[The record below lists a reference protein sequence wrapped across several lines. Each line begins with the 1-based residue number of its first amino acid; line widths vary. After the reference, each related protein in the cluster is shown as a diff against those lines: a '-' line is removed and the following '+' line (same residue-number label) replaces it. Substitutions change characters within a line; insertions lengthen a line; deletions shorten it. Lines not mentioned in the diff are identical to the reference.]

1 MTLFDARGTAL
12 STTQR
17 SSVDAYDQALD
28 LFNSFRA
35 DPLAVLDA
43 ALTAEPAFVSGRL
56 MQAGLVLG
64 GFDGSLHAM
73 AAEAL
78 GAAEACAS
86 SANDRERS
94 LLAALRPWTQ
104 GDLHGSGRLLER
116 HVIDHPRDLFALQL
130 AHVLDLALGQS
141 EMLRD
146 RIGRAIGHWSS
157 DDEGYGYVL
166 GMHAFGLEECNEYAR
181 AEAVG
186 RRAVE
191 LQTHDAW
198 AVHAVAHVC
207 EMQGRVDDGL
217 SWLTTT
223 RPDWCEKNSLAV
235 HNHWHMALMHLSRG
249 DDVSA
254 LAMYDAAVAPAAQ
267 AFALDF
273 VDASA
278 LLWRL
283 TLAGVPVQ
291 GRWAELAARWRSQ
304 STLGAIA
311 FNDVHAMMAM
321 VGAGDAEGAAEVAA
335 AIEGAAA
342 QSEVAAWRTVALPF
356 SRALQAFGASR
367 HAACAE
373 LLLPVLSASHP
384 LGGSHAQRDILRL
397 TAAEAARR
405 AGDEAMAQ
413 ALTAQRQV
421 QKKRGAAAAPAAG
434 TGGTTSTAASA
445 VATVAA
451 TSTAR
456 GDEHAHA

>member
-1 MTLFDARGTAL
+1 M
-12 STTQR
+12 
-17 SSVDAYDQALD
+17 
-28 LFNSFRA
+28 
-35 DPLAVLDA
+35 
-43 ALTAEPAFVSGRL
+43 
-56 MQAGLVLG
+56 
-64 GFDGSLHAM
+64 
-73 AAEAL
+73 
-78 GAAEACAS
+78 
-86 SANDRERS
+86 
-94 LLAALRPWTQ
+94 
-104 GDLHGSGRLLER
+104 HGSGRLLER

-181 AEAVG
+181 AEATG

-191 LQTHDAW
+191 LQPHDAW

-207 EMQGRVDDGL
+207 EMQGRVDEGL
-217 SWLTTT
+217 AWLTTT
-223 RPDWCEKNSLAV
+223 RRDWCEKNSLAV

-249 DDVSA
+249 DEVSA

-291 GRWAELAARWRSQ
+291 GRWAALAARWRSQ

-321 VGAGDAEGAAEVAA
+321 VGAEDADGAAEVAA
-335 AIEGAAA
+335 AIETAAA
-342 QSEVAAWRTVALPF
+342 QSEVPAWRAVALPF
-356 SRALQAFGASR
+356 SRALQAFGAGR
-367 HAACAE
+367 HASCAQ
-373 LLLPVLSASHP
+373 LVLPLLSASHP

-405 AGDEAMAQ
+405 AGDDAMAA
-413 ALTAQRQV
+413 ALMAQRQA
-421 QKKRGAAAAPAAG
+421 QKQRGATSAPATATAAA
-434 TGGTTSTAASA
+434 
-445 VATVAA
+445 
-451 TSTAR
+451 R
-456 GDEHAHA
+456 RDEHAHA

>member
-17 SSVDAYDQALD
+17 SSAEAYDLALD

-43 ALTAEPAFVSGRL
+43 ALVAEPGFVSGRL
-56 MQAGLVLG
+56 MQAGLFLG
-64 GFDGSLHAM
+64 GFDGALFGM
-73 AAEAL
+73 ARQAL
-78 GAAEACAS
+78 DAAEACAAT
-86 SANDRERS
+86 ANERERS
-94 LLAALRPWTQ
+94 LLAALRPWAG
-104 GDLHGSGRLLER
+104 GDMKRSGELLER

-130 AHVLDLALGQS
+130 AHVLDLVLGQS

-146 RIGRAIGHWSS
+146 RIGRAMGHWSA
-157 DDEGYGYVL
+157 DDEGFGYVL

-181 AEAVG
+181 AEAAG

-191 LQTHDAW
+191 LQAHDAW

-207 EMQGRVDDGL
+207 EMQGRVDEGL
-217 SWLTTT
+217 AWLTAT
-223 RPDWCEKNSLAV
+223 RRDWSEKNSLAV

-249 DDVSA
+249 DEASA
-254 LAMYDAAVAPAAQ
+254 LAMYDAAVAPAPE

-291 GRWAELAARWRSQ
+291 GRWASLAARWRAQ
-304 STLGAIA
+304 PAFGAIA

-321 VGAGDAEGAAEVAA
+321 VGADDGEGAAQVASAIEAA
-335 AIEGAAA
+335 AARN
-342 QSEVAAWRTVALPF
+342 EVPAWRAVALPF
-356 SRALQAFGASR
+356 SRALQAFGAGR
-367 HAACAE
+367 HADCAE
-373 LLLPVLSASHP
+373 LVLPLLAASHP

-405 AGDEAMAQ
+405 AGDEALAQ
-413 ALTAQRQV
+413 ALVAQRQA
-421 QKKRGAAAAPAAG
+421 QKKRSSAPAA
-434 TGGTTSTAASA
+434 AL
-445 VATVAA
+445 
-451 TSTAR
+451 R
-456 GDEHAHA
+456 RNEHAPA